1 MLSNCRPEF
10 AMSQALACSP
20 CKRCAPCGRR
30 YDGVLEYVVTYTE
43 ALAEQ
48 QAAQADLMF
57 AQARPR
63 RWVQSQEE
71 SCEPGGC
78 SSALLV
84 ARAGT
89 AFACLVYGR
98 VRAAVR
104 TSSSRLR
111 ALSRRQDGKQTSEPR
126 ALLSRDRST
135 VYLAPRRTL
144 TRACAAP
151 RRAWTWARCRA
162 SRTA

>member
-1 MLSNCRPEF
+1 M
-10 AMSQALACSP
+10 
-20 CKRCAPCGRR
+20 
-30 YDGVLEYVVTYTE
+30 LEYVVTYTE

-57 AQARPR
+57 AHARPR

-71 SCEPGGC
+71 SCEPDGR
-78 SSALLV
+78 SSAPLA

-89 AFACLVYGR
+89 AFARLVYGR
-98 VRAAVR
+98 VRVSR
-104 TSSSRLR
+104 SETGSSRIR
-111 ALSRRQDGKQTSEPR
+111 ALSRRQDGKQLSEPR